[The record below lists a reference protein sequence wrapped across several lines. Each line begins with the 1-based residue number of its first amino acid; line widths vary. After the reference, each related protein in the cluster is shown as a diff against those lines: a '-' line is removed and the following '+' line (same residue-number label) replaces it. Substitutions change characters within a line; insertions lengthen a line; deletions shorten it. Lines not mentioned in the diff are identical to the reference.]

1 MNNSAFLG
9 IVQDER
15 FKPLASDHAVTGSF
29 RLTGVAVPSAAT
41 PESEEIS
48 LTEYEGSAI
57 IVRGVESGEWIYSA
71 IVLERAGLILTAVVQ
86 KVFGPTFKEGGSRL
100 QYPWA

>member
-15 FKPLASDHAVTGSF
+15 FEPLASDHDVKGSF
-29 RLTGVAVPSAAT
+29 RLTGAAMAAAT
-41 PESEEIS
+41 PESGEIS

-86 KVFGPTFKEGGSRL
+86 QVFGPSSKKGGSRL

>member
-29 RLTGVAVPSAAT
+29 RLTGVAAQAAAT

-86 KVFGPTFKEGGSRL
+86 NVFDPAFKEGGSRL
-100 QYPWA
+100 R

>member
-15 FKPLASDHAVTGSF
+15 FKPLASDYDVTGSF
-29 RLTGVAVPSAAT
+29 RLTGVAAQSAAT
-41 PESEEIS
+41 PESGEIP

-71 IVLERAGLILTAVVQ
+71 VVLERAGLILTALVQ
-86 KVFGPTFKEGGSRL
+86 QVFGPASKKGGSRL

>member
-29 RLTGVAVPSAAT
+29 RLTGVAAAAAT

-86 KVFGPTFKEGGSRL
+86 QVFDPASKEDGSRL
-100 QYPWA
+100 QYPWV